1 MSIVLDRVADR
12 QVHGQIVEARG
23 PFCHA
28 TRIIVASDEVKE
40 NRIQRIAIESCESND
55 LAIKVEGIEESL
67 ADMASGNMEKERLII
82 IFPNLKDLI
91 LAYRKGLRFAD
102 LNIGNLHHNGCG
114 RMITPSVSLDSDD
127 DEILQVLLRLGIKLD
142 IRAVPSDRPIEYK

>member
-1 MSIVLDRVADR
+1 
-12 QVHGQIVEARG
+12 
-23 PFCHA
+23 
-28 TRIIVASDEVKE
+28 
-40 NRIQRIAIESCESND
+40 
-55 LAIKVEGIEESL
+55 
-67 ADMASGNMEKERLII
+67 MASGDMEKERLII

-102 LNIGNLHHNGCG
+102 LNIGNLHHNGIG

-127 DEILQVLLRLGIKLD
+127 DEILQGLLRLGIKLD